1 MATPTQVRGLRA
13 SRRASGASSPGPSG
27 LPTRRR
33 WGRVGAGAAAVVA
46 GAWIAAALVTSAGS
60 RTDAVV
66 LANDV
71 GRYETIE
78 RDDLR
83 IASIAV
89 EPGVST
95 VPGNELDDIVG
106 RAASTDL
113 RAGGVLSQDQLVP
126 AGERLVQDGEAIVG
140 ARLSPGDA
148 PLRDLSRGSEVL
160 VVVRPAAGTTGDI
173 DSVEGWLLDLGDADA
188 TTGDRSAS
196 LVVPRLDADE
206 VAAAAADKRISIVAL
221 EE

>member
-1 MATPTQVRGLRA
+1 MATPTQVRG
-13 SRRASGASSPGPSG
+13 SGASQRAAALSSMGPSG

-66 LANDV
+66 LADDV

-78 RDDLR
+78 RSDLR
-83 IASIAV
+83 VASIAV

-95 VPGNELDDIVG
+95 VAGNQLDDIVG
-106 RAASTDL
+106 RAASTEL
-113 RAGGVLSQDQLVP
+113 RAGSVLSQDQLVP
-126 AGERLVQDGEAIVG
+126 VGQRLVQAGEAIVG

-148 PLRDLSRGSEVL
+148 PLRDLSRGAAVL
-160 VVVRPAAGTTGDI
+160 VVVRPPAGTTGGI
-173 DSVEGWLLDLGDADA
+173 QSVEGWLLDLGEADA
-188 TTGDRSAS
+188 TTGERSAS